1 MASNPNVEVERW
13 KYIGGSDIPII
24 MGISQFKKRFDLL
37 LEKAQ
42 LKDNDFEG
50 NVYTEY
56 GNVLE
61 PKIRDFINKSKK
73 DKFKEDTLFDE
84 EKSIRCNVDGNNGKQ
99 ILEIKTTSQIH
110 NEVDDYQVYL
120 VQLLFYLENYGYKK
134 GILAVYKRPEDFNEE
149 FNQDNLQIFE
159 IETKNY
165 KDLIEKINNEVE
177 RFKEDLEK
185 VKLNPFITEEELM
198 PTDLVEISNKL
209 YNFEMQLK
217 DMEMIVKK
225 RDELKS
231 KLHQVMNERGLKGWE
246 MPNGTKITNVFD
258 SEDKEVEE
266 EYFNED
272 KFIQENAE
280 LHEQYHNKL
289 AEYKEVR
296 KVIKKG
302 RKGYIKMTFK
312 EAKDE

>member
-1 MASNPNVEVERW
+1 MASNPNVEVERY

-50 NVYTEY
+50 NQYTEY

-61 PKIRDFINKSKK
+61 PKIRDFINESKK
-73 DKFKEDTLFDE
+73 DKFKEDTLFNE
-84 EKSIRCNVDGNNGKQ
+84 EQGIRCNVDGNNGKQ

-110 NEVDDYQVYL
+110 DNVDEYQVYL

-134 GILAVYKRPEDFNEE
+134 GILAVYRRPEDFDEE
-149 FNQDNLQIFE
+149 FNQDNLQVYE

-165 KDLIEKINNEVE
+165 KELIERINQEVS
-177 RFKEDLEK
+177 RFKADLEK
-185 VKLNPFITEEELM
+185 VKENPFITEEELM

-209 YNFEMQLK
+209 YNLEVQLK
-217 DMEMIVKK
+217 DMETLVKK
-225 RDELKS
+225 RDEIRT
-231 KLHQVMNERGLKGWE
+231 KLHQVMDERGLKGWE

-258 SEDKEVEE
+258 AEDKEVEE
-266 EYFNED
+266 EYYDEE
-272 KFIQENAE
+272 KFIAENTE
-280 LHEQYHNKL
+280 LHEAYHNKL
-289 AEYKEVR
+289 AEYKETR
-296 KVIKKG
+296 KVVKKG

-312 EAKDE
+312 EVEDE